1 MIAVSTAQPIQRS
14 PMPSPIPVFA
24 NSLATPIEN
33 GLTVDAI
40 APTVVEAM
48 IIPATAIR
56 SYPSASSKGISNA

>member
-1 MIAVSTAQPIQRS
+1 MIVVSTAQPIQRS

-40 APTVVEAM
+40 APTVVDAM
-48 IIPATAIR
+48 IIPATAMR
-56 SYPSASSKGISNA
+56 S